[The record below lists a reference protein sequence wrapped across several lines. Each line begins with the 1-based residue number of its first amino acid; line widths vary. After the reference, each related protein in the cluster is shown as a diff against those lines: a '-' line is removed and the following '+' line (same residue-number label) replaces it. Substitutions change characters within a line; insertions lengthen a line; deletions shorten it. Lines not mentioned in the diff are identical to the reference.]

1 MLSILTTVK
10 LKRKLKKEKNEQGKK
25 KSIHLQREVLTDI
38 ENGDKLN
45 KHQNSQQSTK
55 DFGVVGL
62 VPEF

>member
-45 KHQNSQQSTK
+45 KH
-55 DFGVVGL
+55 
-62 VPEF
+62 